1 MECIFTVSQGSTFGN
16 AEIYVQLKKVSMTLH
31 TMLYSLLL
39 CLSLAVVIEIVVAFL
54 LGVRG
59 GRDLRL
65 VMWTNC
71 LTNPTV
77 VYIMF
82 WVLLLGNR
90 VAYWLA
96 VVVLELSVVWVEYKI
111 YKKLLQNATISP
123 LVLSVP
129 RQLRS
134 A

>member
-1 MECIFTVSQGSTFGN
+1 MI
-16 AEIYVQLKKVSMTLH
+16 
-31 TMLYSLLL
+31 YSLLL

-82 WVLLLGNR
+82 WVLLLGSR
-90 VAYWLA
+90 TAYWSA
-96 VVVLELSVVWVEYKI
+96 VVVLELAVVWVEYKI

-123 LVLSVP
+123 LALSVVCNMVSYGAGVLIQM
-129 RQLRS
+129 R
-134 A
+134 